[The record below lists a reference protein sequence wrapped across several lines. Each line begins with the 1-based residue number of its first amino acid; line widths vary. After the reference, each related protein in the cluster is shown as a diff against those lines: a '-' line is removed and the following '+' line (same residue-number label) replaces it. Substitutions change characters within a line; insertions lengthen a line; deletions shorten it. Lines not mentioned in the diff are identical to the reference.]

1 MTHDGPPGRSRRR
14 SRAHRAQISALAT
27 TCMGDAGVD
36 GCGVSIRDTR
46 ANPVMVHATNAV
58 AAAIEDLQL
67 TLGEGPCVDVARSG
81 KAVLVADLGDRSKG
95 LPSDGWPVF
104 RSEATDLGV
113 GAVFAFPMLV
123 GPIALGVVD
132 LYRATPGGMSEE
144 QLTSTLSTVDSMGR
158 HLLSADEHD
167 PDRDSPLSFV
177 VHQAAGVVMVQ
188 LDSTI
193 EEALVRLRA
202 SAYADGRPLA
212 SVAADVVRGKIH
224 FRKEQ
229 P

>member
-1 MTHDGPPGRSRRR
+1 MGSERPPRVSRHRD
-14 SRAHRAQISALAT
+14 RAHNARIKALAT
-27 TCMGDAGVD
+27 TCVGGAGVD
-36 GCGVSIRDTR
+36 GCGVSIRDTS

-67 TLGEGPCVDVARSG
+67 TLGEGPCVEVARSG
-81 KAVLVADLGDRSKG
+81 AAVMVADLGDRSAG
-95 LPSDGWPVF
+95 VPSDGWPVF
-104 RSEATDLGV
+104 RNEATSLGV

-132 LYRATPGGMSEE
+132 LYRATPGAMSTAE
-144 QLTSTLSTVDSMGR
+144 LTSTLSTVDSIGK

-167 PDRDSPLSFV
+167 SDQDSPISFV

-188 LDSTI
+188 LDSSI
-193 EEALVRLRA
+193 EEAMVRLRA
-202 SAYADGRPLA
+202 SAYADGRPVA
-212 SVAADVVRGKIH
+212 DFAADVVRGNIR
-224 FRKEQ
+224 FRREQ